1 MTYTLKYILNMGTE
15 ALGGNKLIQI
25 QHTNNQVYVFY
36 LFYDVYQSAVVMLA
50 QSHSSRYKKCQR
62 IKLLYDPMC
71 LDVLFISAFYSII
84 ISKVKVAAEV
94 KTAKNYAVFSAICY
108 KSQIVAG
115 TNYFIK
121 VVAETT
127 VWNLD
132 FDLVF

>member
-1 MTYTLKYILNMGTE
+1 
-15 ALGGNKLIQI
+15 
-25 QHTNNQVYVFY
+25 
-36 LFYDVYQSAVVMLA
+36 
-50 QSHSSRYKKCQR
+50 
-62 IKLLYDPMC
+62 MC

-94 KTAKNYAVFSAICY
+94 KTAKDYAVFSAICY
-108 KSQIVAG
+108 KLQIVEG

-132 FDLVF
+132 FNFDLVFWYLLYALFLKVHVGDSECLHLHVFAPLPCYGGGMKLEGIQEDKALDDPIVFF